1 MAERQGFEPWVGA
14 NRQRFSRPPHSTTLP
29 PLRGR
34 DRGGAL
40 AGSDRA
46 CNPEIGDQDLGGWR
60 GECRL
65 FTKAWFGVAW
75 QRASQAV
82 TVVKPILLKA
92 IQMNLPVL
100 FGLILACIGTLPAV
114 AEMPLSRSSDAGL
127 LPVQAPPTPDGMQ
140 RILQLS
146 KTLQISAILA
156 VMREEGLA
164 YGTTLEP
171 ELFPG
176 KGGASWTAQVS
187 RIYDVAAMQARFDA
201 ALVSALADENAT
213 SLDVMEGFFGSDRGQ
228 RILMLE
234 IEARRALLDDATEDA
249 AKLNVEDMAAEGDP
263 RLAMIR
269 RFAEA
274 NDLIEMNVAGALNA
288 NLAFFKGMAEA
299 GAFDDG
305 MTEDQMLSNVWSQEP
320 DIRGETETWLY
331 PYLALAYQPLSDDDM
346 DAYLAFSD
354 LDEGKAL
361 NAAVF
366 EAFNDLFTSI
376 SAELGR
382 AAARQ
387 MRGENI

>member
-1 MAERQGFEPWVGA
+1 
-14 NRQRFSRPPHSTTLP
+14 
-29 PLRGR
+29 
-34 DRGGAL
+34 
-40 AGSDRA
+40 
-46 CNPEIGDQDLGGWR
+46 
-60 GECRL
+60 
-65 FTKAWFGVAW
+65 
-75 QRASQAV
+75 
-82 TVVKPILLKA
+82 
-92 IQMNLPVL
+92 MNLRVL
-100 FGLILACIGTLPAV
+100 FGLALSCIGAGQALAELPLVRHAGAV
-114 AEMPLSRSSDAGL
+114 MLS
-127 LPVQAPPTPDGMQ
+127 VQATATAENSG

-156 VMREEGLA
+156 VMREEGLD

-176 KGGASWTAQVS
+176 KGGAGWVAQVS
-187 RIYDVAAMQARFDA
+187 RIYDVAAMQIRFDDALVA
-201 ALVSALADENAT
+201 ALAHEDAT
-213 SLDVMEGFFGSDRGQ
+213 SLDVMEGFFGSARGQ

-234 IEARRALLDDATEDA
+234 IEARRALLDEDTEDA
-249 AKLNVEDMAAEGDP
+249 AKVNVQEMAAEGDP
-263 RLAMIR
+263 RLALIR
-269 RFAEA
+269 KFAEA

-299 GAFDDG
+299 GAFDDE

-366 EAFNDLFTSI
+366 EAFNDLFIEI
-376 SAELGR
+376 SADLGR

-387 MRGENI
+387 MRGEDI

>member
-1 MAERQGFEPWVGA
+1 MFTEP
-14 NRQRFSRPPHSTTLP
+14 
-29 PLRGR
+29 
-34 DRGGAL
+34 
-40 AGSDRA
+40 
-46 CNPEIGDQDLGGWR
+46 
-60 GECRL
+60 
-65 FTKAWFGVAW
+65 WFGVTW
-75 QRASQAV
+75 QLTAQGVS
-82 TVVKPILLKA
+82 VVAPLVLKA
-92 IQMNLPVL
+92 IRMNLRLL
-100 FGLILACIGTLPAV
+100 FGLMIASMAAGVALAEIPSAQTGGADLLRVQVPAS
-114 AEMPLSRSSDAGL
+114 ADDKL
-127 LPVQAPPTPDGMQ
+127 

-146 KTLQISAILA
+146 KTMQIDAILA

-176 KGGASWTAQVS
+176 KGGAGWTAQVS
-187 RIYDVAAMQARFDA
+187 QIYDLAAMQVRFDTALIA
-201 ALVSALADENAT
+201 ALAPENDA
-213 SLDVMEGFFGSDRGQ
+213 SLDVMEGFFASDRGQ

-234 IEARRALLDDATEDA
+234 IEARRALLDEATEDA
-249 AKLNVEDMAAEGDP
+249 AKTNVEEMAAEGDP
-263 RLAMIR
+263 RLNLIR

-274 NDLIEMNVAGALNA
+274 NDLIEMNVVGALNA

-299 GAFDDG
+299 GAFDEE
-305 MTEDQMLSNVWSQEP
+305 MTEEQMLSNVWSQEP

-366 EAFNDLFTSI
+366 EAFNDLFTTI
-376 SAELGR
+376 SADLGR

-387 MRGENI
+387 MRGEDI

>member
-1 MAERQGFEPWVGA
+1 
-14 NRQRFSRPPHSTTLP
+14 
-29 PLRGR
+29 
-34 DRGGAL
+34 
-40 AGSDRA
+40 
-46 CNPEIGDQDLGGWR
+46 
-60 GECRL
+60 
-65 FTKAWFGVAW
+65 
-75 QRASQAV
+75 
-82 TVVKPILLKA
+82 
-92 IQMNLPVL
+92 MNLRVL
-100 FGLILACIGTLPAV
+100 FGLALSCIGAGQALAELPMVRHADAV
-114 AEMPLSRSSDAGL
+114 LQS
-127 LPVQAPPTPDGMQ
+127 VQATATAENTG

-156 VMREEGLA
+156 VMREEGLD

-176 KGGASWTAQVS
+176 KGGAGWAAQVS

-201 ALVSALADENAT
+201 ALVLALADENAM

-249 AKLNVEDMAAEGDP
+249 AKVNVEDMAAEGDP

-299 GAFDDG
+299 GAFDEG

-320 DIRGETETWLY
+320 DIRGETEIWLY

-354 LDEGKAL
+354 LNEGKAL

-387 MRGENI
+387 MRGEDI